1 MEKKFI
7 LYMHISPS
15 NKKYIG
21 ITSQSPRE
29 RWQNGLG
36 YRGNVHFTNAIKKYG
51 WDNFEHIILFEGLS
65 KEEAEI
71 MEQCYIALYDTMN
84 DEKGYNKTEGGS
96 GTVGYQWTNE
106 DREIR
111 RNKYSG
117 EGNPFYGKQHSE
129 ETKQKISEAKRGT
142 KLSEEHKRK
151 ISENHKD
158 ISGENNP
165 MYGVSRKGSD
175 NPSAKKIYC
184 VEIDHTFECIK
195 EALEFVDGN
204 YNCLKKQMKK
214 GRKYKGYTFILV

>member
-1 MEKKFI
+1 MEKNFI

-21 ITSQSPRE
+21 ITSQSPKE

-36 YRGNVHFTNAIKKYG
+36 YRSNTHFTNAIKKYG

-84 DEKGYNKTEGGS
+84 DKKGYNKTKGGS
-96 GTVGYQWTNE
+96 GTVGYQWTEE
-106 DREIR
+106 DRETR
-111 RNKYSG
+111 GDKYSG

-151 ISENHKD
+151 ISENHRD
-158 ISGENNP
+158 ISGEKNP

-184 VEIDHTFECIK
+184 VEIDYTFGCIK
-195 EALEFVDGN
+195 EALEFVDGS
-204 YNCLKKQMKK
+204 YSCLKKQMKK